1 MEVELL
7 LVTCQ
12 YCGRIHQKSF
22 DCGKKPSHKKVTY
35 IDRFRWSRTWKDKAK
50 QIKERDKYLCQACI
64 RMMKGTVDQYTHER
78 LSVHHIVPISED
90 YDKRLDD
97 NNLITLCAMHHEL
110 AEAGELPRQELLEA
124 VEEQEGGQVSPA
136 L

>member
-1 MEVELL
+1 M

-12 YCGRIHQKSF
+12 YCGRIHQRSF
-22 DCGKKPSHKKVTY
+22 DCGKKPKYKKITY
-35 IDRFRWSRTWKDKAK
+35 IDKFRWSRSWKDKAK

-64 RMMKGTVDQYTHER
+64 RMMKGTVGRYTHER
-78 LSVHHIVPISED
+78 LSVHHIVPLAED

-124 VEEQEGGQVSPA
+124 VEEQEGGQVSP
-136 L
+136 LF

>member
-1 MEVELL
+1 M

-22 DCGKKPSHKKVTY
+22 DCGKKPSYKKVTY
-35 IDRFRWSRTWKDKAK
+35 IDKFRWSRTWKDKAK

-64 RMMKGTVDQYTHER
+64 RNMKGTVNLYTHER

-97 NNLITLCAMHHEL
+97 DNLITLCSVHHEL
-110 AEAGELPRQELLEA
+110 AESGELLRDELLEIA
-124 VEEQEGGQVSPA
+124 KEQEDGQVSP
-136 L
+136 LF

>member
-1 MEVELL
+1 MELL

-12 YCGRIHQKSF
+12 YCGRIHEKNF
-22 DCGKKPSHKKVTY
+22 DCGKKPKYKKITY
-35 IDRFRWSRTWKDKAK
+35 VDKFRWSRSWKDKSK

-64 RMMKGTVDQYTHER
+64 RNMKGTVQQYTHEQ

-97 NNLITLCAMHHEL
+97 DNLITLCSVHHEL
-110 AEAGELPRQELLEA
+110 AEAGELLRQELLEA
-124 VEEQEGGQVSPA
+124 AEEQEGGQVSP
-136 L
+136 LF